1 MFVVFY
7 WDAYGN
13 AHNTERMD
21 RATAEAFAASM
32 HPTQEA
38 KLVYVTQ

>member
-7 WDAYGN
+7 WDAYGVP
-13 AHNTERMD
+13 HCTQRMD
-21 RATAEAFAASM
+21 RATAEAFAESM

-38 KLVYVTQ
+38 RLVYVTR